1 MEQKRTILMATMGLE
16 IGGAETHIV
25 ELSKELRRRG
35 HDVVVVSNGGVYE
48 EELTRAGVQCFHAPM
63 HRRSPLPML
72 KSLFALRRILRQ
84 VRPDVVHAHARIP
97 GFLCGIL
104 HRFLHFPFVT
114 TAHWVFDAGGALRFL
129 TNWGERTIAVSDD
142 IKTYLWDN
150 YRIPGDRVTVTINGI
165 DTEKFSPEISGSKV
179 RKELGIPEN
188 APCLCCVSRLDD
200 SRALSARHLIAI
212 APELAER
219 HPGVHIL
226 IAGGGDVYD
235 ELSAQAKAVNHAAG
249 YPLLHLPGARTDINE
264 IVAAGDVFVGVSRAA
279 LEAMAAA
286 KPVIIAGNEGYHG
299 IFTPDKLEEAM
310 LGNFCCRGLPM
321 CTPESLLQDADT
333 LLSAGAEI
341 WNAQGSYN
349 RQVIFA
355 HYSVARMAEDA
366 LSVYRQ
372 VWKKRT
378 AVISGYYGYHNLG
391 DDAILL
397 SIRRRLAA
405 LSDDVELV
413 ALSNSPES
421 TLSEYG
427 VRAVKRFNVFQVRNA
442 IRSADL
448 LISGGG
454 SLLQDRTSTRS
465 ILYYLSI
472 IRMALHYKK
481 PVMLYAN
488 GIGPVTRPRNRKRVR
503 DVVSRA
509 SLITLRDSDSLS
521 ELEAMGVRHCQMRVT
536 ADPVFTL
543 NGVSPN
549 EAGARLQAAGIPLD
563 RPILAVSMRQSA
575 HIADRLDEIARFCDS
590 AARTHTVLFIIMQT
604 PDDISVTDAIRT
616 RMSQPSYAFASPGEP
631 ETMMGVIGLC
641 ECVFSMRLHTLIF
654 AAKQRVPMMG
664 LVYDPKV
671 QSYLDLLGMPSCG
684 APEDFSAET
693 GQAVWEALLQNQAEH
708 VRHLEATA
716 VRLEHAAKE
725 NEQGLAQLLDL
736 TEQENL
742 P

>member
-25 ELSKELRRRG
+25 ELSKELHRRG
-35 HDVVVVSNGGVYE
+35 YDVVVVSNGGVYE
-48 EELTRAGVQCFHAPM
+48 RELTDAGVRCYHAPM
-63 HRRSPLPML
+63 HRRSPIPML
-72 KSLFALRRILRQ
+72 KSLIALRKIIRAE
-84 VRPDVVHAHARIP
+84 RPDVVHAHARIP

-104 HRFLHFPFVT
+104 HRFMRFPFVT

-129 TNWGERTIAVSDD
+129 TNWGQRTIAVSDD
-142 IKTYLWDN
+142 IKDYLWDN
-150 YRIPGDRVTVTINGI
+150 YQIPGEHVTVTINGI
-165 DTEKFSPEISGSKV
+165 DTEKFSPDSSGAKV
-179 RKELGIPEN
+179 RQELGIPEN
-188 APCLCCVSRLDD
+188 ALCLCCVSRLDD
-200 SRALSARHLIAI
+200 SRALAARHLIQI
-212 APELAER
+212 APELAKR

-235 ELSAQAKAVNHAAG
+235 ELNAQADAANRAAG
-249 YPLLHLPGARTDINE
+249 YELLHLPGARTDIGD

-299 IFTPDKLEEAM
+299 IFGPEKLEEAM

-321 CTPESLLQDADT
+321 CTPETLLQDADA
-333 LLSAGAEI
+333 LLSAGREV
-341 WNAQGSYN
+341 WAQQGAYN
-349 RQVIFA
+349 RQVIFD

-421 TLSEYG
+421 TLAEYG
-427 VRAVKRFNVFQVRNA
+427 VRAVKRFNVFQVRKA
-442 IRSADL
+442 IRHADL

-465 ILYYLSI
+465 IWYYLSV
-472 IRMALHYKK
+472 IRMALHYHK

-488 GIGPVTRPRNRKRVR
+488 GIGPVTKPKNRKRVR
-503 DVVSRA
+503 EVVSRA
-509 SLITLRDSDSLS
+509 DRITLRDGDSLK
-521 ELEAMGVRHCQMRVT
+521 ELEAMGVRHDRMTVT

-543 NGVSPN
+543 NGIART
-549 EAGARLQAAGIPLD
+549 EAEQRLTAAGVPLD
-563 RPILAVSMRQSA
+563 KPILAVSMRQSA
-575 HIADRLDEIARFCDS
+575 HIAGCLDELAKFCDS
-590 AARTHTVLFIIMQT
+590 AAGTHTVLFIVMQT
-604 PDDISVTDAIRT
+604 PDDASVTEDIRG
-616 RMSQPSYAFASPGEP
+616 RMEAPSYVFSSPGEP
-631 ETMMGVIGLC
+631 ETMMGVIALC
-641 ECVFSMRLHTLIF
+641 DGVFSMRLHTIIF
-654 AAKQRVPMMG
+654 AAKERVPVMG

-671 QSYLDLLGMPSCG
+671 QSYLDLLGMPTCG
-684 APEDFSAET
+684 TPEDFTAET
-693 GQAVWEALLQNQAEH
+693 GQTVWDALQQDRAAH
-708 VRHLEATA
+708 VA
-716 VRLEHAAKE
+716 RLEQTAARLEQAARE
-725 NEQGLAQLLDL
+725 NEQGLAQLLGL
-736 TEQENL
+736 TEQEQA
-742 P
+742 

>member
-1 MEQKRTILMATMGLE
+1 MKQTRTILMATMGLE

-35 HDVVVVSNGGVYE
+35 YDIIVVSNGGVYE
-48 EELTRAGVQCFHAPM
+48 QELTQAGVRCFHAPM
-63 HRRSPLPML
+63 HRRSPIPML
-72 KSLFALRRILRQ
+72 KSLFALRRIIKAE
-84 VRPDVVHAHARIP
+84 RPDVVHAHARIP

-104 HRFLHFPFVT
+104 HRFLRFPFVT

-129 TNWGERTIAVSDD
+129 TNWGQRTIAVSDD
-142 IKTYLWDN
+142 IKDYLWDN
-150 YRIPGDRVTVTINGI
+150 YQIPGEHVTVTINGI
-165 DTEKFSPEISGSKV
+165 DTEKFSPEGSGASLRAK
-179 RKELGIPEN
+179 LGIP
-188 APCLCCVSRLDD
+188 ADALCVCCVSRLDD
-200 SRALSARHLIAI
+200 SRALAARQLIQI
-212 APELAER
+212 APELAKR
-219 HPGVHIL
+219 HPGVHVL

-235 ELSAQAKAVNHAAG
+235 ELAVQAEAVNRAAG
-249 YPLLHLPGARTDINE
+249 YDLLCLPGARTDINE
-264 IVAAGDVFVGVSRAA
+264 IVAAGNVFVGVSRAA

-321 CTPESLLQDADT
+321 CTPDALLTDVDAF
-333 LLSAGAEI
+333 LSAGPET
-341 WNAQGSYN
+341 WQAQGAYN
-349 RQVIFA
+349 RQVIFD

-372 VWKKRT
+372 VWKQRT

-405 LSDDVELV
+405 LRDDVALV

-421 TLSEYG
+421 TWSEYG
-427 VRAVKRFNVFQVRNA
+427 VKAVKRFNLFQVRRA
-442 IRSADL
+442 IRRADL

-465 ILYYLSI
+465 IWYYLSV
-472 IRMALHYKK
+472 IRMALHYHK

-488 GIGPVTRPRNRKRVR
+488 GIGPVTKPANRKRVQA
-503 DVVSRA
+503 VVSRA
-509 SLITLRDSDSLS
+509 DLITLRDGDSLA
-521 ELEAMGVRHCQMRVT
+521 ELEAMGVRHPQMTVT

-543 NGVSPN
+543 NGISP
-549 EAGARLQAAGIPLD
+549 ETAKAGLQAAGIPLD
-563 RPILAVSMRQSA
+563 KPILAVSMRQSA
-575 HIADRLDEIARFCDS
+575 HITGRLDALAAFCDR
-590 AARTHTVLFIIMQT
+590 AAETHTVLFIIMQT
-604 PDDISVTDAIRT
+604 PDDSSVTEDIRA
-616 RMSQPSYAFASPGEP
+616 RMTAPSYTYASPGEP

-641 ECVFSMRLHTLIF
+641 DGVFSMRLHTIIF
-654 AAKQRVPMMG
+654 AAKQRVPVMG

-684 APEDFSAET
+684 TPENFSAET
-693 GQAVWEALLQNQAEH
+693 GQAVWEALLQDRAAH
-708 VRHLEATA
+708 VRHLDEIAA
-716 VRLEHAAKE
+716 RLEQVAGE
-725 NEQGLAQLLDL
+725 NEQGLAQLLGL
-736 TEQENL
+736 TEQEHT
-742 P
+742 